1 MAPVLQHLN
10 ALQALRGR
18 PMADPA
24 LAASLSAVKLW
35 QQQRLARTYADLGAD
50 PRYAP
55 AVDFFL
61 NHLYGDK
68 DFSRRDAE
76 LRRIVPT
83 MVRILPRQTVET
95 VDLALELDLLA
106 EGLDQDMARNLSGSA
121 PITEATYCAAF
132 RAVGAIERRNRQVEL
147 VREAGGRLDRVVK
160 KPLVAAALRMLRKPA
175 HMAGLGDLQA
185 FLEAGFAAFKH
196 MGEADHFL
204 ATIARRE
211 TTIMQRIFAGER
223 DPFAVN

>member
-1 MAPVLQHLN
+1 MTLVLRHLN
-10 ALQALRGR
+10 DLQALRGQ

-24 LAASLSAVKLW
+24 LAARLSEVKLW
-35 QQQRLARTYADLGAD
+35 QQQRLARTYADLGED

-68 DFSRRDAE
+68 DFARRDAE

-83 MVRILPRQTVET
+83 MVKILPRQTVET
-95 VDLALELDLLA
+95 VDLALELDALA
-106 EGLDQDMARNLSGSA
+106 EGLDQDMARKLPGTA
-121 PITEATYCAAF
+121 PITEASYCAAF
-132 RAVGAIERRNRQVEL
+132 RAVGALDRRNRQVEL
-147 VREAGGRLDRVVK
+147 VLEAGSRLDRVVK

-175 HMAGLGDLQA
+175 HMAGLGDLQE

-204 ATIARRE
+204 ATITRRE
-211 TTIMQRIFAGER
+211 TSIMERIFAGTAA
-223 DPFAVN
+223 PFNVK